1 MPAIHIENLW
11 FRYPSPL
18 LDGEPVKALC
28 GINLDIQAGEFL
40 AVMGPV
46 GAGKS
51 SLCLALSGAIP
62 HAVEGEME
70 GTVTIW
76 DRDTQQVPVGEL
88 CKEVGFCFEDA
99 ETQLFNA
106 TVADEV
112 AFGLETAGLPAEEI
126 ERRIDQAL
134 ALVGLDGTRNRIP
147 HSLSGGEQKR
157 LAMACA
163 LAMQPTVL
171 VLDDPTA
178 GLDARGRHEV
188 LKAVERL
195 RHGNTRTT
203 IVMATQDAE
212 AAATFADRIAVLENG
227 QLVALLAPAELFA
240 QPQKLSA
247 WGIAT
252 PQLAR
257 LAAHCDL
264 PVVLSVDDALEQW
277 QGTPFLQRSCL
288 RPSVP
293 QTAPPGQTVIEVHD
307 VTYEYVDTDQSALRG
322 ITLDIHE
329 GEWLAVIGIN
339 GSGKSTLI
347 KHLNGLLRPSRGTVQ
362 LQGQDTQT
370 QQVGILAHTV
380 GYVAQNPDRSIFC
393 ATVRDEVAYGPK
405 QLGLSGRELETRVQ
419 ETLELFDL
427 AGLADSPPAALG
439 YGLRRQVA
447 LASILAMRTPVLVLD
462 EPTTGQDERITRRLM
477 DVLSHRHSTGTTIVM
492 VTHDLALVERY
503 AQRVVALHDGTVAA
517 QGTVRDVLSDDGLLG
532 SIGLRSLPVTALAKA
547 LGWAPPLPVSELD
560 WKVNGVQCD

>member
-1 MPAIHIENLW
+1 MPAIHIDNLW

-18 LDGEPVKALC
+18 LDGEPVDALC
-28 GINLDIQAGEFL
+28 GINLDVQTSEFL

-46 GAGKS
+46 GAGKT

-62 HAVEGEME
+62 HAVEGQME
-70 GTVTIW
+70 GIVTIW
-76 DRDTQQVPVGEL
+76 GRDTRHVPIGDL
-88 CKEVGFCFEDA
+88 CREVGFCFEDA

-112 AFGLETAGLPAEEI
+112 AFGLEAAGLPATEI

-163 LAMQPTVL
+163 LAIQPTVL

-188 LKAVERL
+188 LASVERL
-195 RHGNTRTT
+195 REQNTRTT

-227 QLVALLAPAELFA
+227 QLVALSSPTELFS
-240 QPQKLSA
+240 QPQKLAA
-247 WGIAT
+247 WGIAA

-257 LAAHCDL
+257 LAARCDL
-264 PVVLSVDDALEQW
+264 PVALSVDDALEQW
-277 QGTPFLQRSCL
+277 QALVH
-288 RPSVP
+288 RPSLQTENP
-293 QTAPPGQTVIEVHD
+293 QPVSSQAIIQVRD
-307 VTYEYVDTDQSALRG
+307 VAYEYVDADQSALRDV
-322 ITLDIHE
+322 TLDIHE

-347 KHLNGLLRPSRGTVQ
+347 KHLNGLLRPSQGVVHVR
-362 LQGQDTQT
+362 GQDTQT
-370 QQVGILAHTV
+370 QQVGALAHTV
-380 GYVAQNPDRSIFC
+380 GYVAQNPDHSIFC

-405 QLGLSGRELETRVQ
+405 QLGLSGTELEIRVK

-427 AGLADSPPAALG
+427 TGLADHPPATLG

-447 LASILAMRTPVLVLD
+447 LASILAMHTPVLVLD

-477 DVLSHRHSTGTTIVM
+477 DILSGRHSAGTTIVM

-517 QGTVRDVLSDDGLLG
+517 RGPVRDVLSDAVLLR
-532 SIGLRSLPVTALAKA
+532 SIGLRPLPVTALAEA

-560 WKVNGVQCD
+560 WGEQRD

>member
-1 MPAIHIENLW
+1 MPAIHIDNLW

-18 LDGEPVKALC
+18 LDGEPVNALC
-28 GINLDIQAGEFL
+28 GINLDVQTSEFL

-62 HAVEGEME
+62 HAVEGQME

-76 DRDTQQVPVGEL
+76 GQDTRHVPIGDL
-88 CKEVGFCFEDA
+88 CTQVGFCFEDA

-112 AFGLETAGLPAEEI
+112 AFGLEAAGLPATEI

-163 LAMQPTVL
+163 LAIQPTVL

-188 LKAVERL
+188 LASVERL
-195 RHGNTRTT
+195 REQNTRTT

-227 QLVALLAPAELFA
+227 QLVALSSPAELFS
-240 QPQKLSA
+240 QPQRLAA
-247 WGIAT
+247 WGIAA

-257 LAAHCDL
+257 LAVRCDL
-264 PVVLSVDDALEQW
+264 PVALSVDDALKQW
-277 QGTPFLQRSCL
+277 QGTSVL
-288 RPSVP
+288 RHPSLETRNP
-293 QTAPPGQTVIEVHD
+293 QPTPAQTIIQVMD
-307 VTYEYVDTDQSALRG
+307 VAYEYVNADQSALRDV
-322 ITLDIHE
+322 TLDIHE

-347 KHLNGLLRPSRGTVQ
+347 KHLNGLLRPSQGVVQ
-362 LQGQDTQT
+362 VRGQDTQT
-370 QQVGILAHTV
+370 QQVGALAHTV
-380 GYVAQNPDRSIFC
+380 GYVAQNPDHSIFC

-405 QLGLSGRELETRVQ
+405 QLDLSGTKLETRVR

-427 AGLADSPPAALG
+427 TALADYPPATLG

-447 LASILAMRTPVLVLD
+447 LASILAMHTPVLVLD

-477 DVLSHRHSTGTTIVM
+477 DILSHRHSAGATIVM
-492 VTHDLALVERY
+492 VTHDLALVEQY

-517 QGTVRDVLSDDGLLG
+517 QGPVRDVLSNAVLLR
-532 SIGLRSLPVTALAKA
+532 SIGLRPLPVTALAEA

-560 WKVNGVQCD
+560 WGQRD